1 MSRCGLWAHP
11 LIKYFLIHLLPLP
24 SLEHVIT
31 ASLSI
36 PVHSSSRELCNQRN
50 SSLSILG
57 APASGYPDGN
67 PGNTQ
72 LMPDTQKWMCQ
83 ASWTR
88 QWTIKSFFPF
98 VVLLTFI
105 NMGSVLSLLWTP
117 CITIVSFA
125 NLKYMFA
132 NLLLHCLAFFI
143 ETYYRSS
150 YSIPI

>member
-1 MSRCGLWAHP
+1 MGTS
-11 LIKYFLIHLLPLP
+11 IIYFLFHLLPLP
-24 SLEHVIT
+24 SPEHVIT

-36 PVHSSSRELCNQRN
+36 PEHN
-50 SSLSILG
+50 SSGSCAIRGTAHCQYLVLQLRVPRWQPREYS
-57 APASGYPDGN
+57 ADARHTKMDV
-67 PGNTQ
+67 PGFVDKTMDHQ
-72 LMPDTQKWMCQ
+72 VL
-83 ASWTR
+83 
-88 QWTIKSFFPF
+88 FPICC
-98 VVLLTFI
+98 FI

-150 YSIPI
+150 YSIPIYM